1 MGTSSAD
8 STIRARHGIG
18 SDGSTRGRAH
28 SFHALV
34 ACSAICVLS
43 SQASAHLGHGIA
55 SSERRI
61 ELELHERHVTIG
73 YSIGLATGSA
83 KTDLEAAK
91 ARNDEN
97 SKLDAVTAE
106 LVRAVEICAGETEA
120 SLSCRPLEKRELES
134 VSANGWGTDTLTI
147 EWRFRAPLRERT
159 LRLDDRWTREDIART
174 DVVIRPQPTRAPL
187 RAGPDT
193 PKSVELE
200 FAFDDRLL
208 AGAPR
213 VVFVELPPEPSRKR
227 TTLIAVVVLV
237 GVAVLVA
244 ALFARR
250 RRTT

>member
-1 MGTSSAD
+1 MGTACTD
-8 STIRARHGIG
+8 STVRARREIG
-18 SDGSTRGRAH
+18 SDWNTRQPPQV
-28 SFHALV
+28 FHLLAFALV
-34 ACSAICVLS
+34 LGS
-43 SQASAHLGHGIA
+43 SRQAYGHLGHAIA

-61 ELELHERHVTIG
+61 QLELHERHVTIG
-73 YSIGLATGSA
+73 YSIGLANGRA

-91 ARNDEN
+91 ARKDEN

-134 VSANGWGTDTLTI
+134 VSASGWGTDTLTI
-147 EWRFRAPLRERT
+147 DWRFRLPLRERT
-159 LRLDDRWTREDIART
+159 LKLVDKWTRDDIART
-174 DVVIRPQPTRAPL
+174 DVAIRPQPTRAPL

-193 PKSVELE
+193 PQSVELE

-227 TTLIAVVVLV
+227 TTLIATVVLL
-237 GVAVLVA
+237 GVALLVA